1 MEKLWN
7 SNYCKVMAANF
18 SLFFAFYVLTP
29 LLPLY
34 LSEHFGATKDMIGLV
49 LSGYTVTALVMRP
62 FSGFLVDSF
71 PRKTVLLLSFTVF
84 AIFFAGYLAA
94 STLLMFTIVRTLH
107 GGPFGALTVA
117 NSTVAIDV
125 LPSSRRTEG
134 IGYYGL
140 SNNLAMAIAPTIGIF
155 IYRYTHSFELLF
167 WIALIVAFAGLAVDA
182 SLKTRPRK
190 TLPQPLKTLP
200 QPLPV
205 GRGGITSTIGNTAT
219 KDTPTVGKNA
229 TKDTPTVGKTANE
242 NTSSVGKCAYKVTI
256 PLPTGRGRGRGFFVS
271 LDRFFL
277 LRGWLIGANMVAF
290 GFSFGVLSNYLA
302 IYGKE
307 VLGIS
312 GGTGAYFMLCSLGLM
327 LSRLQGGKAL
337 RQGRVTHNAAS
348 GMVIS
353 LVGYTLFILI
363 PTLVQFAGAAD
374 GGSKFFTLHA
384 SLFTLSSYYLSA
396 LLIGLGNG
404 HMWPAFQNMTIS
416 VAPNSQRGTANSTI
430 LVSWDVGM
438 GMGILAGGIIAE
450 HFGYGAAF
458 WTVVAV
464 NALGVL
470 TFFATTRRF
479 FLQRNLNPGVR

>member
-1 MEKLWN
+1 MTGDQLWN
-7 SNYCKVMAANF
+7 KNYCKVMAANF

-34 LSEHFGATKDMIGLV
+34 LSEHFGATKDVIGLV

-62 FSGFLVDSF
+62 FSGFMVDSF
-71 PRKTVLLLSFTVF
+71 PRKTVLMVSFVAFT
-84 AIFFAGYLAA
+84 IFFAGYLAA
-94 STLLMFTIVRTLH
+94 STLLLFTIVRTLH
-107 GGPFGALTVA
+107 GAPFGALTVA

-155 IYRYTHSFELLF
+155 VYRYTHSFELLF
-167 WIALIVAFAGLAVDA
+167 WIALIVACAGMMVDGSLPPSPSNRRGSSTADKA
-182 SLKTRPRK
+182 SP
-190 TLPQPLKTLP
+190 
-200 QPLPV
+200 
-205 GRGGITSTIGNTAT
+205 S
-219 KDTPTVGKNA
+219 
-229 TKDTPTVGKTANE
+229 
-242 NTSSVGKCAYKVTI
+242 
-256 PLPTGRGRGRGFFVS
+256 RGRLVGA
-271 LDRFFL
+271 DRFFL
-277 LRGWLIGANMVAF
+277 IRGWLLGVNMVAF
-290 GFSFGVLSNYLA
+290 GFCFGVLSNYLA

-307 VLGIS
+307 VMGIT
-312 GGTGAYFMLCSLGLM
+312 GGTGTYFMLCSIGLI

-337 RQGRVTHNAAS
+337 RQGRVTHNAAE

-353 LVGYTLFILI
+353 LIGYTLFILV
-363 PTLVQFAGAAD
+363 PGMV
-374 GGSKFFTLHA
+374 
-384 SLFTLSSYYLSA
+384 SYYASA

-438 GMGILAGGIIAE
+438 GLGILMGGVISE
-450 HFGYGAAF
+450 LVNYSAAF
-458 WTVVAV
+458 WTVAAV

-470 TFFATTRRF
+470 LFFTATRQF
-479 FLQRNLNPGVR
+479 FLERNLNPTVK